1 MKLFCVQIFDTI
13 YIAYIHLI
21 ILQHEYLHKRLTN
34 NWKDAK
40 TPTILKKPRGSA
52 PREKINC
59 NGRTSYSSKF
69 LDYRSYGNIFYL
81 YICCTYSLLYILQSR
96 QDLINVLHITK
107 DIHKCYT
114 IMSVNRI
121 NSSNTLLDLL
131 Y

>member
-40 TPTILKKPRGSA
+40 TPTFLKKPRGSA

-81 YICCTYSLLYILQSR
+81 YICCEYSLLWVLPSGLALLIRSR
-96 QDLINVLHITK
+96 ITE
-107 DIHKCYT
+107 DIHKLT
-114 IMSVNRI
+114 P
-121 NSSNTLLDLL
+121 
-131 Y
+131 